1 MNYFELF
8 EIPETLTPD
17 VSNIK
22 NRFYELSR
30 KYHPDFYTQSSE
42 AEQAD
47 ILEKAALLNKAYKV
61 FQNKDAL
68 IKYVL
73 IEKGLLVEEEKY
85 ALPPEFLMEV
95 MEHNEALME
104 AKIITDNSA
113 MDKVNADIQ
122 KLQFDIY
129 EPVKSIIDN
138 YTQQKTTTEDLLKVK
153 QYYFQKKYLDRIL
166 AAMH

>member
-8 EIPETLTPD
+8 EISETLTPD
-17 VSNIK
+17 ASTIK

-42 AEQAD
+42 SEQSD

-73 IEKGLLVEEEKY
+73 IDKGLLVEEEKY
-85 ALPPEFLMEV
+85 ELPPEFLMEV

-104 AKIITDNSA
+104 AKMIA
-113 MDKVNADIQ
+113 DKSEMEIVKVGIQ
-122 KLQFDIY
+122 KLLFEIY
-129 EPVKSIIDN
+129 EPVKSIVDN

>member
-17 VSNIK
+17 ANTIK
-22 NRFYELSR
+22 NKFYELSR

-42 AEQAD
+42 GEQAE

-104 AKIITDNSA
+104 AKMKTDNSA
-113 MDKVNADIQ
+113 MDKVKADIQ

>member
-8 EIPETLTPD
+8 DIPETLTPD
-17 VSNIK
+17 VNIIK
-22 NRFYELSR
+22 NKFYELSR
-30 KYHPDFYTQSSE
+30 KYHPDFYTRSSE
-42 AEQAD
+42 GEQSA

-73 IEKGLLVEEEKY
+73 IQKGLLGEDEKY
-85 ALPPEFLMEV
+85 ELSPEFLMDV

-104 AKIITDNSA
+104 AKMT
-113 MDKVNADIQ
+113 ADDMEMEQVKAGIQ
-122 KLQFDIY
+122 KLQFEVY
-129 EPVKSIIDN
+129 EPVKSIVDN

>member
-8 EIPETLTPD
+8 EIPETLSPD
-17 VSNIK
+17 VSTIK

-42 AEQAD
+42 KEQAD

-104 AKIITDNSA
+104 AKMIIDNSA
-113 MDKVNADIQ
+113 IDKVKADIQ

-129 EPVKSIIDN
+129 DPVKSIIDN

>member
-17 VSNIK
+17 VSTIK

-47 ILEKAALLNKAYKV
+47 ILEKAAILNKAYKV

-104 AKIITDNSA
+104 AKMITDNSA
-113 MDKVNADIQ
+113 MDKVKADIQ

-138 YTQQKTTTEDLLKVK
+138 YTQQKIKKDKLNL
-153 QYYFQKKYLDRIL
+153 QKTNN
-166 AAMH
+166 